1 MRKFWVLILFF
12 LPIQVFAEDEEIAKI
27 FAQYGVE
34 GTIIISTLTSN
45 QKFTHNDMRANKR
58 FSPASTFKIPNTLIS
73 LESKAIL
80 GKDDLFKWDGTQYD
94 FPDWNHDQTLA
105 SAFKV
110 SCVWCYQALAKRVGT
125 ERYEN
130 YLNVLGYGELH
141 KPFEV
146 TMFWLNDSLKISA
159 IEQLEFLKKLYQR
172 TLPFSSNAYETL
184 KEIMQVE
191 KMPSFTLF
199 AKTGWTARLNP
210 QIGWYVG
217 YVETPREV
225 WLFALNLDIRN
236 AKDLILREKIT
247 KDILKQKGIIE

>member
-1 MRKFWVLILFF
+1 MNRSFCLNEGIVRKFWVLILFF

-58 FSPASTFKIPNTLIS
+58 FSPASTFEIPNTLIS

-172 TLPFSSNAYETL
+172 TLPFRSNAYETL

-191 KMPSFTLF
+191 NAQFYVICKN
-199 AKTGWTARLNP
+199 RLDSKIESSNWLVCWLYGNP
-210 QIGWYVG
+210 QGSLAICFKLGHSKCKRFD
-217 YVETPREV
+217 T
-225 WLFALNLDIRN
+225 
-236 AKDLILREKIT
+236 T
-247 KDILKQKGIIE
+247 